1 LFSGGEM
8 ERIPEDLIEKVRSAS
23 DIVDVISDYVPLK
36 KQGRNYFGLCP
47 FHGEKSPSFSVSPDK
62 QIYHCFGCG
71 AGGNVFS
78 FLMNIEGYSFVEAV
92 NNLGKKSSIELP
104 QIQQDLS
111 AKGNDEKRAMSE
123 IHELLAK
130 LYHHCLLHT
139 KQGRPALDY
148 LENRGFTR
156 ESIERFQIGFA
167 PDSWETAVHF
177 FQKRGLDLSI
187 AEKAGLIGKRQSDGK
202 PYDRFRNRVMFPI
215 WDRTGTV
222 VAFGGRVLDDG
233 EPKYLNSPESKI
245 FQKGK
250 TLYGLNLSRAEMRQK
265 QHAVVFEGYVDT
277 IAAYRAGVTNGVAT
291 LGTSLTEDHA
301 AILKRNVQSVTICYD
316 SDRAGVEAAFR
327 AAEILGKQG
336 CTVKISQM
344 PDGMDPDD
352 YIVKFGSES
361 FQKDIIGAS
370 LTVMAFKIQYYR
382 RGKNLRDEGERMLY
396 IEEIINEIA
405 RLPKAVER
413 DHYLRQIASEF
424 NLSLDALKQQQNQ
437 TFRQQQRSKDN
448 SPKKRDNNFKI
459 QTFLQKSLLPKN
471 LNAER
476 MVLAHMLKSSETAF
490 LIQEKLSDG
499 FHVEEHN
506 AIAAYLYAFYE
517 EGNKPDV
524 GSLMQRIDDDK
535 LRKLVSELAM
545 LTISEEMNE
554 NELADYIR
562 IISSY
567 PLLREI
573 HEKEKQQEMAIR
585 RNEIKLA
592 AQIAQEI
599 MRMKRSLK

>member
-1 LFSGGEM
+1 M
-8 ERIPEDLIEKVRSAS
+8 ERIPEDLIEKVRSS
-23 DIVDVISDYVPLK
+23 NDIVDVISDYVPLK

-47 FHGEKSPSFSVSPDK
+47 FHGEKSPSFSVSPEK

-78 FLMNIEGYSFVEAV
+78 FLMNIEGYSFIEAV
-92 NNLGKKSSIELP
+92 TQLGKKSAIELP
-104 QIQQDLS
+104 QIHQQNFS
-111 AKGNDEKRAMSE
+111 EKSTDEKRTMADV
-123 IHELLAK
+123 HELLAK

-139 KQGRPALDY
+139 KQGRPALEY

-167 PDSWETAVHF
+167 PDSWETASQF
-177 FQKRGLDLSI
+177 LQKRGMDLNT
-187 AEKAGLIGKRQSDGK
+187 AEKVGLIGKRQSDGK
-202 PYDRFRNRVMFPI
+202 PYDRFRNRIMFPI
-215 WDRTGTV
+215 WDRTGLV
-222 VAFGGRVLDDG
+222 VAFGGRVLDGED

-265 QHAVVFEGYVDT
+265 QHAVIFEGYVDT
-277 IAAYRAGVTNGVAT
+277 IAAFRAGVTNGVAT

-301 AILKRNVQSVTICYD
+301 SILKRNVQSVTICYD

-327 AAEILGKQG
+327 ASEILTKQG
-336 CTVKISQM
+336 CAVKISQM

-352 YIVKFGSES
+352 YISKYGNES
-361 FQKDIIGAS
+361 FLKDIIGAS

-382 RGKNLRDEGERMLY
+382 RGKNLRDEGERMIY
-396 IEEIINEIA
+396 IEEIIKEIA

-424 NLSLDALKQQQNQ
+424 NLSLDALKQQQTQ
-437 TFRQQQRSKDN
+437 TFKQLQRSKDN
-448 SPKKRDNNFKI
+448 GPKKRDNNFRI
-459 QTFLQKSLLPKN
+459 QTLLQKSLLPRN

-476 MVLAHMLKSSETAF
+476 IVLAHMLKSEDAAF
-490 LIQEKLSDG
+490 LIQEKLDSG
-499 FHVEEHN
+499 FNVEEHN

-517 EGNKPDV
+517 EGNKPNV
-524 GSLMQRIDDDK
+524 GLFMQRIDDDK
-535 LRKLVSELAM
+535 LRKLASELAM
-545 LTISEEMNE
+545 LTISEELNE
-554 NELADYIR
+554 IELADYIR

-573 HEKEKQQEMAIR
+573 QEKEKQQEDAIR

>member
-1 LFSGGEM
+1 M
-8 ERIPEDLIEKVRSAS
+8 ERIPEDLIEKVRSS
-23 DIVDVISDYVPLK
+23 NDIVDVISDYVPLK

-78 FLMNIEGYSFVEAV
+78 FLMNIEGYTFIEAV
-92 NNLGKKSSIELP
+92 TQLGKKSDIELP
-104 QIQQDLS
+104 QIHQQNFS
-111 AKGNDEKRAMSE
+111 EKSSDEKRAMTE

-139 KQGRPALDY
+139 KQGRPALEY
-148 LENRGFTR
+148 LEKRGFTR

-167 PDSWETAVHF
+167 PDSWETASQF
-177 FQKRGLDLSI
+177 LQKRGMDLHI
-187 AEKAGLIGKRQSDGK
+187 AEKVGLIGKRQSDGK

-215 WDRTGTV
+215 WDRTGAV
-222 VAFGGRVLDDG
+222 VAFGGRVLDGKD

-245 FQKGK
+245 FQKGR
-250 TLYGLNLSRAEMRQK
+250 TLYGLNLARAEMRQK
-265 QHAVVFEGYVDT
+265 QHAVIFEGYVDT

-327 AAEILGKQG
+327 ASEILTKQG

-352 YIVKFGSES
+352 YISQFGNDS
-361 FQKDIIGAS
+361 FLKDIIGAS

-382 RGKNLRDEGERMLY
+382 RGKNLRDEGERMIY
-396 IEEIINEIA
+396 IEEIIQEIA

-424 NLSLDALKQQQNQ
+424 NLSLDALKQQQTQ
-437 TFRQQQRSKDN
+437 TFKQLQRSKDN
-448 SPKKRDNNFKI
+448 GPKKRDNNFRI
-459 QTFLQKSLLPKN
+459 QTLLQKSLLPRN

-476 MVLAHMLKSSETAF
+476 IVLAHMLKSEEAAF
-490 LIQEKLSDG
+490 LIQEKLDSG
-499 FHVEEHN
+499 FNVEEHN

-517 EGNKPDV
+517 EGNKPNV
-524 GSLMQRIDDDK
+524 GLFMQRIDDDK
-535 LRKLVSELAM
+535 LRKLASELAM
-545 LTISEEMNE
+545 LTISEELNE
-554 NELADYIR
+554 IELADYIR

-573 HEKEKQQEMAIR
+573 QEKEKQQEDAIR

>member
-1 LFSGGEM
+1 M
-8 ERIPEDLIEKVRSAS
+8 ERIPEDLIEKVRSS
-23 DIVDVISDYVPLK
+23 NDIVDVISDYVPLK

-47 FHGEKSPSFSVSPDK
+47 FHGEKSPSFSVSPEK

-78 FLMNIEGYSFVEAV
+78 FLMNIEGYSFIEAV
-92 NNLGKKSSIELP
+92 TQLGKKSDIELP
-104 QIQQDLS
+104 QIHQQNFS
-111 AKGNDEKRAMSE
+111 EKSTDEKRTMAE
-123 IHELLAK
+123 VHELLAK

-139 KQGRPALDY
+139 KQGRPALEY

-167 PDSWETAVHF
+167 PDSWETASQF
-177 FQKRGLDLSI
+177 LQKRGMDLNI
-187 AEKAGLIGKRQSDGK
+187 AEKVGLIGKRQSDGK
-202 PYDRFRNRVMFPI
+202 PYDRFRNRIMFPI
-215 WDRTGTV
+215 WDRTGIV
-222 VAFGGRVLDDG
+222 VAFGGRVLDGED

-265 QHAVVFEGYVDT
+265 QHAVIFEGYVDT
-277 IAAYRAGVTNGVAT
+277 IAAFRAGVTNGVAT

-327 AAEILGKQG
+327 ASEILSKQG
-336 CTVKISQM
+336 CAVKISQM

-352 YIVKFGSES
+352 YISKFGNES
-361 FQKDIIGAS
+361 FLKDIIGAS

-382 RGKNLRDEGERMLY
+382 RGKNLRDEGERMIY
-396 IEEIINEIA
+396 IEEIIKEIA

-424 NLSLDALKQQQNQ
+424 NLSLDALKQQQTQ
-437 TFRQQQRSKDN
+437 TFKQLQRSKDN
-448 SPKKRDNNFKI
+448 GPKKRDNNFRI
-459 QTFLQKSLLPKN
+459 QTLLQKSLLPRN

-476 MVLAHMLKSSETAF
+476 IVLAHMLKSEDAAF
-490 LIQEKLSDG
+490 LIQEKLDSG
-499 FHVEEHN
+499 FNVEEHN

-517 EGNKPDV
+517 EGNKPNV
-524 GSLMQRIDDDK
+524 GLFMQRIDDDK
-535 LRKLVSELAM
+535 LRKLASELAM
-545 LTISEEMNE
+545 LTISEELNE
-554 NELADYIR
+554 IELADYIR

-573 HEKEKQQEMAIR
+573 QEKEKQQEDAIR

>member
-1 LFSGGEM
+1 M
-8 ERIPEDLIEKVRSAS
+8 ERIPEDLIEKVRSS
-23 DIVDVISDYVPLK
+23 NDIVDVISDYVPLK

-47 FHGEKSPSFSVSPDK
+47 FHGEKSPSFSVSPEK

-78 FLMNIEGYSFVEAV
+78 FLMNIEGYSFIEAV
-92 NNLGKKSSIELP
+92 TQLGKKSAIELP
-104 QIQQDLS
+104 QIHQQNFS
-111 AKGNDEKRAMSE
+111 EKSTDEKRTMAE
-123 IHELLAK
+123 VHELLAK

-139 KQGRPALDY
+139 KQGRPALEY

-167 PDSWETAVHF
+167 PDSWETASQF
-177 FQKRGLDLSI
+177 LQKRGMDLNT
-187 AEKAGLIGKRQSDGK
+187 AEKVGLIGKRQSEGK
-202 PYDRFRNRVMFPI
+202 PYDRFRNRIMFPI
-215 WDRTGTV
+215 WDRTGLV
-222 VAFGGRVLDDG
+222 VAFGGRVLDGED

-265 QHAVVFEGYVDT
+265 QHAVIFEGYVDT
-277 IAAYRAGVTNGVAT
+277 IAAFRAGVTNGVAT

-301 AILKRNVQSVTICYD
+301 SILKRNVQSVTICYD

-327 AAEILGKQG
+327 ASEILTKQG
-336 CTVKISQM
+336 CAVKISQM

-352 YIVKFGSES
+352 YISKYGNES
-361 FQKDIIGAS
+361 FLKDIIGAS

-382 RGKNLRDEGERMLY
+382 RGKNLRDEGERMIY
-396 IEEIINEIA
+396 IEEIIKEIA

-424 NLSLDALKQQQNQ
+424 NLSLDALKQQQTQ
-437 TFRQQQRSKDN
+437 TFKQLQRSKDN
-448 SPKKRDNNFKI
+448 GPKKRDNNFRI
-459 QTFLQKSLLPKN
+459 QTLLQKSLLPRN

-476 MVLAHMLKSSETAF
+476 IVLAHMLKSEDAAF
-490 LIQEKLSDG
+490 LIQEKLDSG
-499 FHVEEHN
+499 FNVEEHN

-517 EGNKPDV
+517 EGNKPNV
-524 GSLMQRIDDDK
+524 GLFMQRIDDDK
-535 LRKLVSELAM
+535 LRKLASELAM
-545 LTISEEMNE
+545 LTISEELNE
-554 NELADYIR
+554 IELADYIR

-573 HEKEKQQEMAIR
+573 QEKEKQQEDAIR

>member
-1 LFSGGEM
+1 M
-8 ERIPEDLIEKVRSAS
+8 ERIPEDLIEKVRSS
-23 DIVDVISDYVPLK
+23 NDIVDVISEYVPLK

-47 FHGEKSPSFSVSPDK
+47 FHGEKSPSFSVSPEK

-78 FLMNIEGYSFVEAV
+78 FLMNIEGYSFIEAV
-92 NNLGKKSSIELP
+92 TQLGKTSNIELP
-104 QIQQDLS
+104 QINQQNYS
-111 AKGNDEKRAMSE
+111 VKSNDEKRAMAE

-156 ESIERFQIGFA
+156 DSIERFQIGFA
-167 PDSWETAVHF
+167 PDSWETASQF
-177 FQKRGLDLSI
+177 IQKRGLDVSL
-187 AEKAGLIGKRQSDGK
+187 AEKSGLIGRRQSDGK
-202 PYDRFRNRVMFPI
+202 PYDRFRNRIMFPI
-215 WDRTGTV
+215 WDRTGNT
-222 VAFGGRVLDDG
+222 VAFGGRVLDG
-233 EPKYLNSPESKI
+233 EDDPKYLNSPESKI

-250 TLYGLNLSRAEMRQK
+250 TLYGLNLSRAEIRQK
-265 QHAVVFEGYVDT
+265 QHAVIFEGYVDT
-277 IAAYRAGVTNGVAT
+277 IAAFRAGVTNGVAT

-301 AILKRNVQSVTICYD
+301 NILRRNVQSVTICYD
-316 SDRAGVEAAFR
+316 SDPAGVEAAFR
-327 AAEILGKQG
+327 ASEILTKQG

-352 YIVKFGSES
+352 YISKFGSES
-361 FQKDIIGAS
+361 FLRDIIGAS

-382 RGKNLRDEGERMLY
+382 RGKNLRDEGERMIY

-413 DHYLRQIASEF
+413 DHYLRQIATEF
-424 NLSLDALKQQQNQ
+424 NLSLDALKQQQLQ
-437 TFRQQQRSKDN
+437 TFKQLQRSKDN
-448 SPKKRDNNFKI
+448 DPKKRDNNFRI
-459 QTFLQKSLLPKN
+459 QTLLQKSLLPKN

-476 MVLAHMLKSSETAF
+476 NVLAHMLKSEESAF
-490 LIQEKLSDG
+490 LIQEKLENG
-499 FHVEEHN
+499 FNVEEHN

-517 EGNKPDV
+517 EGNKPNV
-524 GSLMQRIDDDK
+524 GLFMQRIDDDK
-535 LRKLVSELAM
+535 LRKLASELAM

-554 NELADYIR
+554 VELADYIR

-573 HEKEKQQEMAIR
+573 QEKEKQQESAMR

>member
-1 LFSGGEM
+1 M
-8 ERIPEDLIEKVRSAS
+8 ERIPEDLIEKVRSS
-23 DIVDVISDYVPLK
+23 NDIVDVISDYVPLK

-47 FHGEKSPSFSVSPDK
+47 FHGEKSPSFSVSPEK

-78 FLMNIEGYSFVEAV
+78 FMMNIEGYSFIEAV
-92 NNLGKKSSIELP
+92 TQLGKKSAIELP
-104 QIQQDLS
+104 QIHQQNFS
-111 AKGNDEKRAMSE
+111 EKSTDEKRTMAE
-123 IHELLAK
+123 VHELLAK

-139 KQGRPALDY
+139 KQGRPALEY

-167 PDSWETAVHF
+167 PDSWETASQF
-177 FQKRGLDLSI
+177 LQKRGMDLNT
-187 AEKAGLIGKRQSDGK
+187 AEKVGLIGKRQSDGK
-202 PYDRFRNRVMFPI
+202 PYDRFRNRIMFPI
-215 WDRTGTV
+215 WDRTGAV
-222 VAFGGRVLDDG
+222 VAFGGRVLDGED

-250 TLYGLNLSRAEMRQK
+250 TLYGLNLSRADMRQK
-265 QHAVVFEGYVDT
+265 QHAVIFEGYVDT
-277 IAAYRAGVTNGVAT
+277 IAAFRAGVTNGVAT

-327 AAEILGKQG
+327 ASEILTKQG
-336 CTVKISQM
+336 CAVKISQM

-352 YIVKFGSES
+352 YISKFGNDS
-361 FQKDIIGAS
+361 FLKDIIGAS

-382 RGKNLRDEGERMLY
+382 RGKNLRDEGERMIY
-396 IEEIINEIA
+396 IEEIIKEIA

-424 NLSLDALKQQQNQ
+424 NLSLDALKQQQTQ
-437 TFRQQQRSKDN
+437 TFKQLQRSKDN
-448 SPKKRDNNFKI
+448 GPKKRDNNFRI
-459 QTFLQKSLLPKN
+459 QTLLQKSLLPRN

-476 MVLAHMLKSSETAF
+476 IVLAHMLKSEDAAF
-490 LIQEKLSDG
+490 LIQEKLDSG
-499 FHVEEHN
+499 FNVEEHN

-517 EGNKPDV
+517 EGNKPNV
-524 GSLMQRIDDDK
+524 GLFMQRIDDDK
-535 LRKLVSELAM
+535 LRKLASELAM
-545 LTISEEMNE
+545 LTISEELNE
-554 NELADYIR
+554 VELADYIR

-573 HEKEKQQEMAIR
+573 QEKEKQQEDAIR

>member
-1 LFSGGEM
+1 M
-8 ERIPEDLIEKVRSAS
+8 ERIPEDLIEKVRSS
-23 DIVDVISDYVPLK
+23 NDIVDVISDYVPLK

-47 FHGEKSPSFSVSPDK
+47 FHGEKSPSFSVSPEK

-78 FLMNIEGYSFVEAV
+78 FLMNYEGYSFIEAV
-92 NNLGKKSSIELP
+92 TQLGKKSSIELP
-104 QIQQDLS
+104 QMHQQNYSLKS
-111 AKGNDEKRAMSE
+111 TDEKRKMID

-167 PDSWETAVHF
+167 PDSWETASQF
-177 FQKRGLDLSI
+177 IQKRELDINL
-187 AEKAGLIGKRQSDGK
+187 AEKAGLIGRRQSDGK
-202 PYDRFRNRVMFPI
+202 PYDRFRNRIMFPI
-215 WDRTGTV
+215 WDRTGSV
-222 VAFGGRVLDDG
+222 VAFGGRVLDGND

-250 TLYGLNLSRAEMRQK
+250 TLYGLNLSRADIRQK
-265 QHAVVFEGYVDT
+265 QHAVIFEGYVDT
-277 IAAYRAGVTNGVAT
+277 IAAYRADVTNGVAT

-301 AILKRNVQSVTICYD
+301 SILRRNVQSVTICYD

-327 AAEILGKQG
+327 AAEILTKQG

-352 YIVKFGSES
+352 YISKFGGET

-382 RGKNLRDEGERMLY
+382 RGKNLRDEGERMIY
-396 IEEIINEIA
+396 IEEIISEIA

-424 NLSLDALKQQQNQ
+424 NLSLEALKQQQIQ
-437 TFRQQQRSKDN
+437 TFKQQQKSKDN
-448 SPKKRDNNFKI
+448 GPKKRDNNFRI
-459 QTFLQKSLLPKN
+459 QTLLQKSLLPKN

-476 MVLAHMLKSSETAF
+476 ILLAHMLKSEETAF
-490 LIQEKLSDG
+490 LIQEKLVTG
-499 FHVEEHN
+499 FNVEEHN

-517 EGNKPDV
+517 EGNKPNV
-524 GSLMQRIDDDK
+524 GLFMQRIDDDK
-535 LRKLVSELAM
+535 LRKLASELAM
-545 LTISEEMNE
+545 LTISDEMNE
-554 NELADYIR
+554 VELADYIR

-573 HEKEKQQEMAIR
+573 KEKEKQQEDAIR